1 MSKTYI
7 KYLRELNKIKD
18 ITNEDLKNVFVKYY
32 KTNNLN
38 TGSSLFNNLNLKIV
52 LSLLNKIYQNFYRND
67 NTVKSYFSAIRTAI
81 KKKYGLSS
89 PQYILSLDIL
99 KQPAGTKEKLDT
111 AYKLQVKEK
120 NRNKIVFYLEDIYK
134 IIDEALFYDNI
145 FYKNSNMKL

>member
-18 ITNEDLKNVFVKYY
+18 ITNEDFKNVFVKYY
-32 KTNNLN
+32 KTNNTN
-38 TGSSLFNNLNLKIV
+38 TGASIFNTLNLKTIINLNNYKLKIV

-99 KQPAGTKEKLDT
+99 KQPAGTKEKLD
-111 AYKLQVKEK
+111 Y
-120 NRNKIVFYLEDIYK
+120 
-134 IIDEALFYDNI
+134 
-145 FYKNSNMKL
+145 S